1 MESENSFATFLQY
14 IQSSFAHAKT
24 CVNLPLNT
32 YECKAFW
39 LRSDLVLMG
48 IVVYLIVRLVVHLVR
63 MKKIYKDHINWL
75 AEQDKVADA
84 ATMAKVKWAGESSP
98 IDNLPLEEAADFI
111 RQNLEAKKSS

>member
-1 MESENSFATFLQY
+1 MESSNTLASFWQY
-14 IQSSFAHAKT
+14 TQASFAHAKT

-32 YECKAFW
+32 YECKTFW
-39 LRSDLVLMG
+39 LRLDLVLMG
-48 IVVYLIVRLVVHLVR
+48 IVAYLIVRLVVHLVR

-84 ATMAKVKWAGESSP
+84 ATMAKVKWTGESSP
-98 IDNLPLEEAADFI
+98 IDDLPQEEAADYI